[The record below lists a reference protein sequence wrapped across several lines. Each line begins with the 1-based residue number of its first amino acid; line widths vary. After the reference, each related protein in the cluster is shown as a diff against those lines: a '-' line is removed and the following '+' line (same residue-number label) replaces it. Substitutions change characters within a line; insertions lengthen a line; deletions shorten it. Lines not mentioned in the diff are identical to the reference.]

1 MNRTLLVI
9 TGVLGVMLVFA
20 VGVIAALVWLRPG
33 GSAEPAGGAQ
43 LGVWYDANGTAWEL
57 LPNGEL
63 IITQG
68 SGQVQAA
75 RYSVSAERIL
85 LRLDTNASAELLTGV
100 AEVVFDCDWRDQAV
114 LRCSATAGGQVIPL
128 VLAREVVRAWQELAP
143 EAVADAPTAAP
154 TAAAVEI
161 LDELAAR
168 LGGDVVGVPAGDG
181 VAAFRIGRTEV
192 TNAQYA
198 QCVAAGACTVP
209 VVPEEV
215 ATSLR
220 EQGFPEKYWVSH
232 YGDAAYAG
240 HPVVWVT
247 REQARAYAASAGGRL
262 PTDTE
267 WTRACQGDDGRT
279 YPWGEAAPDGRLANF
294 YDPARD
300 GDTND
305 SDYGDTAAV
314 GSYPAGASPYGA
326 LDMAGNVWEWVEA
339 DDGDDGRYI
348 VRGGAFTSP
357 ANYVVCGERNEYV
370 SNYVNFNVGFRVLSP
385 GP

>member
-1 MNRTLLVI
+1 
-9 TGVLGVMLVFA
+9 MLVFA

-33 GSAEPAGGAQ
+33 GSGEAAGGAQ

-68 SGQVQAA
+68 SGQVQVA

-100 AEVVFDCDWRDQAV
+100 AEVVFDCDWRERAV

-128 VLAREVVRAWQELAP
+128 VLAREVARARQEGAR
-143 EAVADAPTAAP
+143 EAVAEVPEAAP
-154 TAAAVEI
+154 TATAVGVLEG
-161 LDELAAR
+161 LVDELAAR
-168 LGGDVVGVPAGDG
+168 LGGGLVDVPAGAG

-209 VVPEEV
+209 VVPEDI
-215 ATSLR
+215 AASLR
-220 EQGFPEKYWVSH
+220 ESGYPEKYWVSR
-232 YGDAAYAG
+232 YGDAAYAE

-247 REQARAYAASAGGRL
+247 REQAREYAAWAGGRL

-267 WTRACQGDDGRT
+267 WTRACQGDDGWT
-279 YPWGEAAPDGRLANF
+279 YPWGDAAPDGRLANF
-294 YDPARD
+294 YDPAQD
-300 GDTND
+300 GDTSDN
-305 SDYGDTAAV
+305 DYGDTTAV

-339 DDGDDGRYI
+339 DDGDDGRFI
-348 VRGGAFTSP
+348 VRGGAFNFVA
-357 ANYVVCGERNEYV
+357 ANVVCGARFEGGGLDGY
-370 SNYVNFNVGFRVLSP
+370 NVGFRVVSP

>member
-1 MNRTLLVI
+1 MNRTAYI
-9 TGVLGVMLVFA
+9 IIGVLGVALVFA
-20 VGVIAALVWLRPG
+20 LGIIIGGRQPG
-33 GSAEPAGGAQ
+33 GSGEAAGGAQ

-128 VLAREVVRAWQELAP
+128 VLAREVARARQEGAR
-143 EAVADAPTAAP
+143 EAVAEAPEAAP
-154 TAAAVEI
+154 TATAVGVLEG
-161 LDELAAR
+161 LVDELAAR
-168 LGGDVVGVPAGDG
+168 LGGGMVDVPAGAG

-198 QCVAAGACTVP
+198 QCVAAGACTA
-209 VVPEEV
+209 PE
-215 ATSLR
+215 TYDGCNYS
-220 EQGFPEKYWVSH
+220 
-232 YGDAAYAG
+232 DAAYAE
-240 HPVVWVT
+240 HPVVCVT
-247 REQARAYAASAGGRL
+247 RAQARAYAAWAGGRL
-262 PTDTE
+262 PTE
-267 WTRACQGDDGRT
+267 AQWQRACQGDDGRT

-294 YDPARD
+294 YDPAQD
-300 GDTND
+300 GDT
-305 SDYGDTAAV
+305 SDRDVGDTTAV

-326 LDMAGNVWEWVEA
+326 LDMAGNVWEWM
-339 DDGDDGRYI
+339 DDGNFV
-348 VRGGAFTSP
+348 VRGGAFDNH
-357 ANYVVCGERNEYV
+357 ADAVVCGALPGSGVDYD
-370 SNYVNFNVGFRVLSP
+370 YLFVGFRVVSP

>member
-1 MNRTLLVI
+1 MNRTAYI
-9 TGVLGVMLVFA
+9 IIGVLGVALVFA
-20 VGVIAALVWLRPG
+20 LGIIIGGRQPG
-33 GSAEPAGGAQ
+33 GSGEAAGGAQ

-63 IITQG
+63 IITQ
-68 SGQVQAA
+68 SGGEVQVA

-100 AEVVFDCDWRDQAV
+100 AEVVFDCDWRERAV

-128 VLAREVVRAWQELAP
+128 VLAREVARARQEGAR
-143 EAVADAPTAAP
+143 EAVAEAP
-154 TAAAVEI
+154 E
-161 LDELAAR
+161 AAR
-168 LGGDVVGVPAGDG
+168 LGGGLVDVPAGAG

-209 VVPEEV
+209 E
-215 ATSLR
+215 TD
-220 EQGFPEKYWVSH
+220 
-232 YGDAAYAG
+232 YGCNYSNAAYAE
-240 HPVVWVT
+240 HPVVCVT
-247 REQARAYAASAGGRL
+247 REQAHEYAAWAGGRL

-279 YPWGEAAPDGRLANF
+279 YPWGEAAPDATLANF
-294 YDPARD
+294 YDPAQD
-300 GDTND
+300 GDTSD
-305 SDYGDTAAV
+305 SDYGDTKPV

-339 DDGDDGRYI
+339 DDGGDRRI
-348 VRGGAFTSP
+348 VRGGAVFFS
-357 ANYVVCGERNEYV
+357 ADNVVCGARLVGV
-370 SNYVNFNVGFRVLSP
+370 SDTRDLFDVGFRVVSP